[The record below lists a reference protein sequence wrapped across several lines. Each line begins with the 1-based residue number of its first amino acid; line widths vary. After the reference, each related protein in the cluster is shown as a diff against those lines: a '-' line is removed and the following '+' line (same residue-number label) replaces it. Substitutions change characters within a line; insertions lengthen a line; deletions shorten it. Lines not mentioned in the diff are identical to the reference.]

1 MPRTRHLIPL
11 LAVAVILLLV
21 ANLLCGSVHIPTDE
35 ALRILLGQ
43 DDGSHPAW
51 TFIMIEN
58 RWPAAITALLCGAAL
73 GTGGLLLQTTFRNP
87 LAGPSILGIDS
98 GANLGVALVMLL
110 LGNVI
115 TFGSLSLGGYL
126 LIVLA
131 AMAGAW
137 FIMLLLLTFSARLR
151 SHVMLL
157 ITGIMVS
164 YITGS
169 IISLLNYSATA
180 EGVHAYMMWGMGN
193 FNAVSMDRLP
203 LFTALCTLGLT
214 AALLLMKPM
223 NAMLMGDHYAANL
236 GFSVRSMRTRLLVV
250 TGLLTATTTAF
261 CGPITF
267 LGLAVP
273 HLARLGTGTHNHRQ
287 LLPATMLIGSSLAL
301 FCNLLS
307 TLPSGTLIPINV
319 ITPCIGAPIVIL
331 IILKKL

>member
-1 MPRTRHLIPL
+1 MTRKLTLIAGTL
-11 LAVAVILLLV
+11 FVLALV
-21 ANLLCGSVHIPTDE
+21 LANLMWGSVSIPASD
-35 ALRILLGQ
+35 AIRIIFGDTEELPV
-43 DDGSHPAW
+43 SW
-51 TFIMIEN
+51 TYIILEN
-58 RWPAAITALLCGAAL
+58 RLPAALTAMLTGAAL

-110 LGNVI
+110 LGNAV
-115 TFGSLSLGGYL
+115 TLGSMSIGGYL

-131 AMAGAW
+131 AMMGSW
-137 FIMLLLLTFSARLR
+137 VIMLLLLAFSARLQ

-157 ITGIMVS
+157 ITGIMIS

-169 IISLLNYSATA
+169 LISLLNYSATA

-193 FNAVSMDRLP
+193 FGAVSMDRIP
-203 LFTALCTLGLT
+203 LF
-214 AALLLMKPM
+214 ALLCVVGLASALLMMKPL
-223 NAMLMGDHYAANL
+223 NVMLMGDNYATNL
-236 GFSVRSMRTRLLVV
+236 GFSVRSTRTRLLLI

-273 HLARLGTGTHNHRQ
+273 HLARLTTGTHNHQQ
-287 LLPATMLIGSSLAL
+287 LLPSTMLIGSSLAL
-301 FCNLLS
+301 LCNLLS
-307 TLPSGTLIPINV
+307 TLPSGSLIPINV

-331 IILKKL
+331 IILKKI

>member
-1 MPRTRHLIPL
+1 MTRKLTLVATTL
-11 LAVAVILLLV
+11 LVILLFV
-21 ANLLCGSVHIPTDE
+21 ANLVFGSVSIPTEDVI
-35 ALRILLGQ
+35 RIVLGRNA
-43 DDGSHPAW
+43 DVNTAW
-51 TFIMIEN
+51 TYIILEN
-58 RWPAAITALLCGAAL
+58 RLPAAITALLAGAAL

-110 LGNVI
+110 LGNVVTLGGMSI
-115 TFGSLSLGGYL
+115 GGYL

-131 AMAGAW
+131 AMVGSW
-137 FIMLLLLTFSARLR
+137 LIMLLLLAFSARLR

-169 IISLLNYSATA
+169 LISLLNYSATA

-193 FNAVSMDRLP
+193 FTAVSMDRIP
-203 LFTALCTLGLT
+203 LFAILCVVGLLS
-214 AALLLMKPM
+214 ALLMMKPM
-223 NAMLMGDHYAANL
+223 NAMLMGDNYATNL
-236 GFSVRSMRTRLLVV
+236 GFSLKSTRTRLLLI

-273 HLARLGTGTHNHRQ
+273 HLARLSTGCHNHRQ
-287 LLPATMLIGSSLAL
+287 LLPTTMLIGSMLAL
-301 FCNLLS
+301 LCNLLS
-307 TLPSGTLIPINV
+307 TLPSGSLIPINV